1 MVDYRQVFGFLNK
14 IIQEKSMNLEEF
26 EKFCKI
32 LEISDG
38 IEDFA
43 KDLIFYQRE
52 RFEQLKKHH
61 RKKLLIY
68 IAAIFVSYIIVKKD
82 YTEFEQKIET
92 ILYNF
97 KKSKENVVIYKN
109 LNQVLV
115 AIQNNG
121 YHQYLI
127 TPSLTIEQI
136 EAFSKNIYKI
146 EYQKFLKK
154 LQEKTLISNYV
165 KNLDELIEI
174 ILYIIKVSNEDF
186 SKIRKSRY
194 GAALYFILSRL
205 KKFKRVGLEGV
216 GISIKDFYLI
226 LELSRRTFVEH
237 IERIVKFLDYQSFIE
252 KFPNIDF
259 IEDLSDGNFIS
270 VKSRY

>member
-1 MVDYRQVFGFLNK
+1 MVDYRRVFGFLNK
-14 IIQEKSMNLEEF
+14 VILEKSMNLEKF
-26 EKFCKI
+26 EKFCNV
-32 LEISDG
+32 LEISDE

-52 RFEQLKKHH
+52 RFEQLKKYH

-82 YTEFEQKIET
+82 YAEFEQKIDSL
-92 ILYNF
+92 LYNF
-97 KKSKENVVIYKN
+97 NKSKENIVIYKN

-136 EAFSKNIYKI
+136 EVFSKNIYKI
-146 EYQKFLKK
+146 EYKKFLKK
-154 LQEKTLISNYV
+154 LHEKTLISNYI
-165 KNLDELIEI
+165 KNLEELIEPV
-174 ILYIIKVSNEDF
+174 LYIIKVSNEDF

-226 LELSRRTFVEH
+226 LELSRRTFIDH
-237 IERIVKFLDYQSFIE
+237 IERIIRFLDYQSFIE
-252 KFPNIDF
+252 KFSNIDF
-259 IEDLSDGNFIS
+259 IEDVSDDNL
-270 VKSRY
+270 